1 VDNFDFSSK
10 ILSEQ
15 VTIKSNF
22 IAEGRFKVSAMAQR
36 LISFCIYKMTVCCRN
51 DKKSFQAEF
60 SFKEFLSLLGMKRCS
75 QKTLTLI
82 KQATEECQKAFISYE
97 TNSKFVT
104 MPWFQLCMVD
114 KKLDVVSFTFND
126 SVGEA
131 IMDYSNGFIAEKLQL
146 LGKLQSYYAMRW
158 YDLTMTQKGQMGRNG
173 NSWNQWYCQY
183 SIQDIR
189 AIFGIK
195 SEEYA
200 GRMDNFFKY
209 VVEKPIEELNRVNK
223 KYVIEVQ
230 KVRTGRNLSDVML
243 VCTELEADVIDV
255 PVISTVDDVELT
267 QIEQETMTLTS
278 YRDTYPELWDEM
290 EQKVMSE
297 LGNSVRWTSK
307 AYIDDKVMKMLAEKL
322 KCSQTSED

>member
-1 VDNFDFSSK
+1 MDNFDFFDK
-10 ILSEQ
+10 ISTEQ

-36 LISFCIYKMTVCCRN
+36 LISFCIYKMTVNCKN

-114 KKLDVVSFTFND
+114 KKLDVVSFTFNN

-158 YDLTMTQKGQMGRNG
+158 YDLTMTQKGQMGKNG
-173 NSWNQWYCQY
+173 NAWNQWYCQY
-183 SIQDIR
+183 SIQDVR

-195 SEEYA
+195 DEEYA
-200 GRMDNFFKY
+200 GRTDNFFKY
-209 VVEKPIEELNRVNK
+209 VVEKPIEELNRVNGR
-223 KYVIEVQ
+223 YSIEVQ
-230 KVRTGRNLSDVML
+230 KVKSGRFLSDVIL
-243 VCTELEADVIDV
+243 VCRDLEPEVMEIPAVESDEEDALIE
-255 PVISTVDDVELT
+255 IHAETVD
-267 QIEQETMTLTS
+267 S
-278 YRDTYPELWDEM
+278 YKVLYPELWDEV
-290 EQKVMSE
+290 EQKVIAD
-297 LGNSVRWTSK
+297 LGNSVKWTSR
-307 AYIDDKVMKMLAEKL
+307 AYIDDKIMKILEAKI
-322 KCSQTSED
+322 